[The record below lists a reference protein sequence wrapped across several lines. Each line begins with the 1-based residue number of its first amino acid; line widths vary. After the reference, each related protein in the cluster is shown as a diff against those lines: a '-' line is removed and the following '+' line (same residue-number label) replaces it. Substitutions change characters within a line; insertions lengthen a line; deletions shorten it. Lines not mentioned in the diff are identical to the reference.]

1 MNSTRPSHAPPSLR
15 KRAFSCPRCHAFA
28 QQHWYESLGKPLNAR
43 TPQLITERDVDRA
56 RQAWEKDT
64 SKINAFH
71 TLQSCKRSA
80 TGVPHV
86 AQTVQHTAHI
96 IDNVFLAKC
105 QNCEGISIWIYDK
118 LTWPRKSS
126 APPPNDDLPDDVRE
140 LYDEARN
147 IVEDSSRGATALLR
161 LSIQILCK
169 HLGQPGKN
177 VNKDIATLVT
187 DGLEP
192 TVQKAL
198 DAVRV
203 VGNNAVH
210 PGQIDMRDNT
220 EVATS
225 LFALI
230 NVIADR
236 MITQPKRVEEVY
248 QALPKDALDAIARRD
263 KKQSRTAQ

>member
-1 MNSTRPSHAPPSLR
+1 MCSWPNVKIVPAYRFGSTTNSRGLERVPP
-15 KRAFSCPRCHAFA
+15 
-28 QQHWYESLGKPLNAR
+28 
-43 TPQLITERDVDRA
+43 
-56 RQAWEKDT
+56 
-64 SKINAFH
+64 
-71 TLQSCKRSA
+71 
-80 TGVPHV
+80 
-86 AQTVQHTAHI
+86 
-96 IDNVFLAKC
+96 
-105 QNCEGISIWIYDK
+105 
-118 LTWPRKSS
+118 
-126 APPPNDDLPDDVRE
+126 PPPNDDLPDDVRE

-203 VGNNAVH
+203 VGNSAVH

-248 QALPKDALDAIARRD
+248 QALPKDALDAIERRD
-263 KKQSRTAQ
+263 KNSHVPHSD